1 LVEHSAW
8 WFLLAKFVAGIGRL
22 WVGINRG
29 IKSSSVGIGEMIR
42 VVFIVAG
49 GVGGDDWTSLV

>member
-1 LVEHSAW
+1 LVEHSA
-8 WFLLAKFVAGIGRL
+8 WFLLAKFVAGIGRF

-42 VVFIVAG
+42 VVFIVTG
-49 GVGGDDWTSLV
+49 GVGGDDWTSSLV